1 MHLYEAKCNQ
11 ISLCV
16 CFKVKAT
23 ALLTIS
29 CGSAEVLKIIN
40 VVLFNCKSGLPES
53 EYMQP

>member
-40 VVLFNCKSGLPES
+40 VVLFNCKSGRLES